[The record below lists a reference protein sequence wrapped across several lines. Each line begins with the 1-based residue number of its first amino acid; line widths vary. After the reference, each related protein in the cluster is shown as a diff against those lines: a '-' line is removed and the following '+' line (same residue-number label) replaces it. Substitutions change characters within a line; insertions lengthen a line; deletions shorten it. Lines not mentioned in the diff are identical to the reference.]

1 MIYYT
6 SIGLEVSTSLPRA
19 TAVLVSPVRIRAVT
33 EALYMYVG
41 VLWPTPVW
49 VWCAVYVLLV

>member
-6 SIGLEVSTSLPRA
+6 SIGLEVSTSLPPA
-19 TAVLVSPVRIRAVT
+19 TAVNVLVSPVRIRAVT
-33 EALYMYVG
+33 EALYVG

-49 VWCAVYVLLV
+49 VWCAVYVFLV